1 MREFFKSVRGF
12 LNLLR
17 MIFPERFQNA
27 FLGLSELFYYAS
39 SLSFYTIL
47 SLSPIL
53 LFVFSLFVSHY
64 LQAHSGEMEAL
75 IFPNAPKLIGAIK
88 DFLENFKK
96 TDMTLGTLEEVSIV
110 VALVLFCENY
120 RSIASKIFDAKPRD
134 YAHFKGKEIF
144 YFGGLARL

>member
-1 MREFFKSVRGF
+1 MRELFKSVRGF
-12 LNLLR
+12 LRLLR
-17 MIFPERFQNA
+17 MIFPERLKNA

-64 LQAHSGEMEAL
+64 MQAHSGEMEAL

-96 TDMTLGTLEEVSIV
+96 QT
-110 VALVLFCENY
+110 
-120 RSIASKIFDAKPRD
+120 
-134 YAHFKGKEIF
+134 
-144 YFGGLARL
+144 

>member
-1 MREFFKSVRGF
+1 MRELFKSVRGIFF
-12 LNLLR
+12 LFK
-17 MIFPERFQNA
+17 MIFPTRLQNA

-53 LFVFSLFVSHY
+53 LFVFSLFVSNY
-64 LQAHSGEMEAL
+64 MQAHSGEMEAL

-96 TDMTLGTLEEVSIV
+96 RT
-110 VALVLFCENY
+110 
-120 RSIASKIFDAKPRD
+120 
-134 YAHFKGKEIF
+134 
-144 YFGGLARL
+144 